1 MLKETFEQ
9 LAGSYSDNR
18 ELIKQTW
25 QELEHLYSGK
35 GRYYHTLLH
44 LEHLLAQ
51 LSEVKPLISDW
62 NTMLFTLFYH
72 DMIYNVK
79 KSDNEEQSALLAEK
93 RLAQLQVPASQIRKC
108 REQILATKSHVF
120 QADQDTNFFT
130 DADLSVLGLDWE
142 MYQVYAANVRK
153 EYAIYPDLLYYPGRK
168 KVLDHFLSM
177 ERIYKTDHFHDK
189 LEARAREN
197 LERERMEC
205 INRK

>member
-9 LAGSYSDNR
+9 LAGNYSDNR
-18 ELIKQTW
+18 ELIEQAW
-25 QELEHLYSGK
+25 QELEKGYSAK
-35 GRYYHTLLH
+35 NRHYHTLLH

-72 DMIYNVK
+72 DVIYNAK

-93 RLAQLQVPASQIRKC
+93 RLAQLHVPASQIRKC
-108 REQILATKSHVF
+108 GEQILATKSHVF

-142 MYQVYAANVRK
+142 MYQVYAANLRK

-177 ERIYKTDHFHDK
+177 ERIYKTDHFHHQ

-205 INRK
+205 VNRK